1 MAPFRLVTKSSPSSG
16 GAQKMNVS
24 GRTDVSATVVAILLP
39 SKEAL
44 TPNGD
49 VKRSIGHKCHKER
62 KKVRSLMAVSVRE
75 VVRGLDT

>member
-1 MAPFRLVTKSSPSSG
+1 
-16 GAQKMNVS
+16 MNVS

-62 KKVRSLMAVSVRE
+62 KFAP
-75 VVRGLDT
+75 